1 MAANWIVNS
10 RTISAILY
18 ALFTQ
23 GCASGFVDSYV
34 KGATEGVLGKDY
46 ISSPESAAAL
56 GQYAKTLEI
65 CKEYLSPQQFGLY
78 TSDISWYVNYI
89 DNALEQEAYTKA
101 FNTTEPKK
109 DECQK
114 ISYDAEAIHN
124 IRLDQ
129 QRESVEAQKNR
140 RTSQTNCVERNG
152 GVSCT
157 TSE

>member
-1 MAANWIVNS
+1 MATNWVVNS
-10 RTISAILY
+10 RTISTILCV
-18 ALFTQ
+18 LFTQ

-34 KGATEGVLGKDY
+34 KGATEGILGKDY
-46 ISSPESAAAL
+46 ISTPESAAAL
-56 GQYAKTLEI
+56 GKYAKTLEV

-78 TSDISWYVNYI
+78 TSDVSWYVNYI
-89 DNALEQEAYTKA
+89 DNTLEQEAYKKS

-129 QRESVEAQKNR
+129 QRESIEAQKNR

-152 GVSCT
+152 GFSCT
-157 TSE
+157 SSE